1 MVAIDEAHL
10 YTMHGRTFRECIRVL
25 RDVFFETIFAD
36 GEWHPLFLVM
46 TATMTLDLVESLS
59 ILTCVEW
66 GKTIQTS
73 NWPRAVH
80 QMWSSAWD
88 FRQRYIDM
96 TFSVTGDIGQVA
108 IPSLVCHLKRNND
121 SYACLFV
128 NFKSECSVWSKKLEE
143 QLAAAGMTIDVLQ
156 ITGDME
162 KEEKFAFI
170 RLFTSDLSLLDF
182 NPRVLAATAAANTG
196 IDQEQLDFVVRVGL
210 PRCIITALQE
220 RGRNARVAGMIGC
233 FAVFTSWT
241 LFVKLILTTLVPIVG
256 VDAEANEFLGTN
268 SMITSRSPEK
278 RKLRQRTIPATSKRP
293 LSSSEKR
300 DNIIGAYNDIIDV
313 LHLYFLPGFGCIHC
327 RCEWFMSTGQLE
339 CYPEVMLPCETQC
352 FVCKRDPKGYIK
364 PILFRG
370 AVDFLGSK
378 RIQDAMPL
386 EITYA
391 SCDDILDLLYMDRA
405 CSC

>member
-1 MVAIDEAHL
+1 
-10 YTMHGRTFRECIRVL
+10 
-25 RDVFFETIFAD
+25 
-36 GEWHPLFLVM
+36 
-46 TATMTLDLVESLS
+46 
-59 ILTCVEW
+59 
-66 GKTIQTS
+66 
-73 NWPRAVH
+73 
-80 QMWSSAWD
+80 
-88 FRQRYIDM
+88 
-96 TFSVTGDIGQVA
+96 
-108 IPSLVCHLKRNND
+108 
-121 SYACLFV
+121 
-128 NFKSECSVWSKKLEE
+128 
-143 QLAAAGMTIDVLQ
+143 
-156 ITGDME
+156 ME

-256 VDAEANEFLGTN
+256 ADEEANEFLGTN

-300 DNIIGAYNDIIDV
+300 ANVIGAYNDIIDV

-327 RCEWFMSTGQLE
+327 RCEWFMSTGRLE

-364 PILFRG
+364 PILFEG
-370 AVDFLGSK
+370 AVEFLGSK

-391 SCDDILDLLYMDRA
+391 SCDDILDLVYMDHDWLMRVFGTPQSDSWTYTYDH
-405 CSC
+405 CI